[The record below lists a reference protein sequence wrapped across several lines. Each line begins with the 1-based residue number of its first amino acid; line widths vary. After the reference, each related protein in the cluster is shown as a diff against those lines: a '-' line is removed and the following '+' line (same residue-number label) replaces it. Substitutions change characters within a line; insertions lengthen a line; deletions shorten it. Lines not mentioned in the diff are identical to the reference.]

1 MVLLM
6 NEITNYGSMTALPVL
21 YKILEKL
28 YINDLKSLFY
38 NTATYFTTS
47 VAFKQSYYCLSS
59 YRIKSG
65 FYENKRKK

>member
-28 YINDLKSLFY
+28 YTNNLKSLFY
-38 NTATYFTTS
+38 NTTTYFTTS
-47 VAFKQSYYCLSS
+47 VAFKAIILLP
-59 YRIKSG
+59 
-65 FYENKRKK
+65 